1 MMWERR
7 KSMSKPNVNYSA
19 DVIKKNCLDAGADDV
34 GLVDLDRHSLSK
46 ELEGILHVYSLTRS
60 IISIIIANNRENIQ
74 SPARYVANEEYHH
87 TGDRT
92 SSVSREILRRLNRLG
107 IRGVVV
113 NHGWPMAMDRYP
125 GKIWDVSHKII
136 AVEAGLGH
144 MGMNRLVL
152 HPKLGSCV
160 QLESILINGVM
171 DEYDHPLEENPC
183 IKCHLCAAVCPTGA
197 ISKNQPFDFMA
208 CMTHTYRDNHTGFN
222 NMVEA
227 IVTSHDMEEYRSHFD
242 DRETGFM
249 WQSLMFKMSYR
260 CSYCMAVCPAG
271 EEVKPA
277 YLENKK
283 EHIERI
289 LKPLR
294 DRQERVYVTAGSKA
308 EAKARRNTTKEVM
321 IVKGMARS
329 LPKKLGDNP

>member
-152 HPKLGSCV
+152 HPKFGSCV

-227 IVTSHDMEEYRSHFD
+227 IVTSHDMEGYRSHFD
-242 DRETGFM
+242 DRETGSM
-249 WQSLMFKMSYR
+249 WQSLMFKISYR